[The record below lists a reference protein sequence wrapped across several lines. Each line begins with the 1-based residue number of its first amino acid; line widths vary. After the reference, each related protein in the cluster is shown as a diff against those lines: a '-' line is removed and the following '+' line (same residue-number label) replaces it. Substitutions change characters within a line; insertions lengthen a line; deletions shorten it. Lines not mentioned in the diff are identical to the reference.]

1 MHDGT
6 ARGTTKEQ
14 TWLNQGWYRPHDGFQ
29 PKEPEGMA
37 SESEDSHRDGVG
49 HRVKAARKLV
59 GITQQ
64 QLATRAHVS
73 LSLVKQVEQARVPA
87 SPAFVA
93 AAARALELGAAELLD
108 QPHAIGDR
116 DEHRVHAAIPAL
128 RREVAA
134 YLLPPGPGISPRPLP
149 ALAATVAHVSRL
161 RHSATLDALGA
172 DLPGLLAEL
181 RGATHH
187 YHGHDR
193 ERVFGLLGEAYAAA
207 GQVAYK
213 LGYSD
218 LSSLATERVEWA
230 ARESGDELAVAAGDF
245 YRAGELIVVA
255 EWRGALTYLDGARN
269 RIADK
274 LRTGDEAALA
284 MHGVLHL
291 KSGLAAARAGEAD
304 TSDDHLYEARQA
316 AEHVT
321 VGSDHYR
328 LAFDTDSVNIW
339 SVGLA
344 VERRDGTEAVK
355 RAESFTLGPT
365 APRERVGHHWIDL
378 ARAFQLHGDR
388 DRSLAALS
396 RARRTSPQQTRVHP
410 QVRET
415 VVTLAEHDRRRSDT
429 LAGFARWAGIRL

>member
-1 MHDGT
+1 MT
-6 ARGTTKEQ
+6 S
-14 TWLNQGWYRPHDGFQ
+14 
-29 PKEPEGMA
+29 EG
-37 SESEDSHRDGVG
+37 SSRDGIG
-49 HRVKAARKLV
+49 RRVKAARKLA

-64 QLATRAHVS
+64 QLAAKAHVS
-73 LSLVKQVEQARVPA
+73 LSLVKQVEQGRAPA

-93 AAARALELGAAELLD
+93 AAARALEVGAAELMD
-108 QPHAIGDR
+108 QPYVIGDR
-116 DEHRVHAAIPAL
+116 DEHRVHAVIPAL
-128 RREVAA
+128 RREIAA
-134 YLLPPGPGISPRPLP
+134 YLLPPDPDILARPLP
-149 ALAATVAHVSRL
+149 ELAAAVAHVSRL

-172 DLPGLLAEL
+172 ELPGLLAEL
-181 RGATHH
+181 RAATRQNQ
-187 YHGHDR
+187 GHDR
-193 ERVFGLLGEAYAAA
+193 ERVFGLLAEAYAAA
-207 GQVAYK
+207 DQVAYK

-218 LSSLATERVEWA
+218 LSSLATDRIEWA

-245 YRAGELIVVA
+245 RRAGELILTA
-255 EWRGALTYLDGARN
+255 EWRGALTYLNWARD

-284 MHGVLHL
+284 MHGMLHL
-291 KSGLAAARAGEAD
+291 KSGLAAARAGDAD
-304 TSDDHLYEARQA
+304 TSDDHLSEARQA
-316 AEHVT
+316 AQYVT
-321 VGSDHYR
+321 AGSDHYR
-328 LAFDTDSVNIW
+328 LAFDTDNVNIW

-355 RAESFTLGPT
+355 RAETFAPGQT

-388 DRSLAALS
+388 DRSLAALH
-396 RARRTSPQQTRVHP
+396 RARHTAPQQTRYHP